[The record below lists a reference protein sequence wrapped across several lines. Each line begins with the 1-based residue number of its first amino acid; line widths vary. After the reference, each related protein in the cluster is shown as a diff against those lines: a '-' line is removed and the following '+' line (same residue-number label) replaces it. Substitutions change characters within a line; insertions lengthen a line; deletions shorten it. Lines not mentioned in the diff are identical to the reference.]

1 MLNIVSIFFGVKIT
15 FNSNEHNP
23 PPHFH
28 AEYNGHKITVNI
40 IDGEVM
46 VGYMPRKQL
55 RLILA
60 WCELYQDE
68 LMESWELMLAGK
80 KPNQIQG
87 LRK

>member
-1 MLNIVSIFFGVKIT
+1 MLNIISIFFGIKIT
-15 FNSNEHNP
+15 FNPSEHT

-46 VGYMPRKQL
+46 VGYIPKKQL
-55 RLILA
+55 RLTLA
-60 WCELYQDE
+60 WCEMYQDE
-68 LMESWELMLAGK
+68 LIQNWELILAGK
-80 KPNQIQG
+80 EPNQIQG